1 MVDQLVACKHGRQPI
16 KKMHPLIDDILKP
29 TYDVIVYL
37 DQVMQIAQ
45 KLANYSLGG
54 ADLLRRAMGNKKKE
68 EMDQQTDIFL
78 KDAVQN
84 NVDPAKAKEIF
95 DLVAQFAK
103 YGFNRSHS
111 AGYAS
116 VTYQS
121 AYLKAHFT
129 AEFLC
134 ALMTADREKT
144 EKVVRIIDE
153 GRAMG
158 VEILAP
164 DINGSDTDFKV
175 VYEALAGDWSAPR
188 GARLKDSYHP
198 KIRFGLG
205 AVRGVGDAAL
215 EFVFEARRDGP
226 FKDLF
231 DFCSRVDARKL
242 NRGVLEALVQ
252 CGAFDATL
260 RDGSV
265 TRAQAFAAI
274 DLALDR
280 GRSASK
286 DRVRGQTTLF
296 GLFDAASDTSA
307 RSTAEYPSLPPWD
320 LRDTCAREKQALG
333 FYVSGHPLDRYG
345 NDFERFHVSATA
357 SLAGKDSWAEVRVV
371 GMVEGY
377 REKLFKGASGKLAFF
392 DLEDKSGKVTVRVR
406 ENQIDKFASVLT
418 AGEPVV
424 VSGKLR
430 FPERAEDS
438 EEAEGPRE
446 PTLLLDKA
454 ELLSDIMQQETKGI
468 LIRLAATDS
477 SEREIAGL
485 GAVLRG
491 LPGPCPVLLVID
503 MGGGAEV
510 QLALPKEM
518 CVAANDALFVAL
530 ERHFNR
536 QVAELR

>member
-1 MVDQLVACKHGRQPI
+1 MPPPLPATSGYTCAVELTADEALFDPSADRSTLRRWRWFDLARSRARMVDQLVACKHGRQPI

-164 DINGSDTDFKV
+164 NINGSDTDFKV

-188 GARLKDSYHP
+188 GARLKDRYQP

-231 DFCSRVDARKL
+231 DFRSRVDARKL
-242 NRGVLEALVQ
+242 NRGVLEALVH

-280 GRSASK
+280 GRSA
-286 DRVRGQTTLF
+286 RRGL
-296 GLFDAASDTSA
+296 GSN
-307 RSTAEYPSLPPWD
+307 P
-320 LRDTCAREKQALG
+320 AL
-333 FYVSGHPLDRYG
+333 
-345 NDFERFHVSATA
+345 
-357 SLAGKDSWAEVRVV
+357 VV
-371 GMVEGY
+371 G
-377 REKLFKGASGKLAFF
+377 L
-392 DLEDKSGKVTVRVR
+392 
-406 ENQIDKFASVLT
+406 
-418 AGEPVV
+418 
-424 VSGKLR
+424 
-430 FPERAEDS
+430 
-438 EEAEGPRE
+438 
-446 PTLLLDKA
+446 
-454 ELLSDIMQQETKGI
+454 ELLGQ
-468 LIRLAATDS
+468 
-477 SEREIAGL
+477 GL
-485 GAVLRG
+485 GAMADGFLDGFACRQGVGRG
-491 LPGPCPVLLVID
+491 ERTVGDRHKCLFLDSGEALGCVVGWRCATGSVPGWRKIGRGWAVGLEAAGVVR
-503 MGGGAEV
+503 G
-510 QLALPKEM
+510 
-518 CVAANDALFVAL
+518 VAG
-530 ERHFNR
+530 
-536 QVAELR
+536 